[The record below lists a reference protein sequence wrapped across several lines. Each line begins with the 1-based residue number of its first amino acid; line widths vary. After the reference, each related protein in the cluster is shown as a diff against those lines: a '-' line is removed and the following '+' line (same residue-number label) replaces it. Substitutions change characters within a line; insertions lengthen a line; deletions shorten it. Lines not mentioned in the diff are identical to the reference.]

1 MVGGVGRSG
10 WLWGVL
16 GDPGVLWVAWGVLG
30 VWRVRLGGSF
40 LPKGRASFISPTP
53 VPWPR
58 LGAQDSLVQH
68 LGAQECCH
76 PWGQNLEAFSWDAQ
90 EEV

>member
-1 MVGGVGRSG
+1 MREGRRPVGVAGRTGRRGWAVVGGVGRSG

-53 VPWPR
+53 EPR
-58 LGAQDSLVQH
+58 YH
-68 LGAQECCH
+68 KT
-76 PWGQNLEAFSWDAQ
+76 
-90 EEV
+90 